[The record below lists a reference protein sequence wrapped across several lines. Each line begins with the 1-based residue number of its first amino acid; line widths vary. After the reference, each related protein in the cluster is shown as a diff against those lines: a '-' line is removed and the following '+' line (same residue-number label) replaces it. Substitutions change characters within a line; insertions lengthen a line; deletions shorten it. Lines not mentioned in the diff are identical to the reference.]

1 MTGYLACN
9 GHLKPIEEIIC
20 GQCKAAEEKKK
31 KDVIT
36 NGRQN
41 KDGSR

>member
-20 GQCKAAEEKKK
+20 KQCKAAEEAAK
-31 KDVIT
+31 KDVNECLKLSKT
-36 NGRQN
+36 
-41 KDGSR
+41 